1 MSNTVTI
8 SCILN
13 TTDPAAT
20 LGFEVWVDDTKF
32 IDIEHVQNEQPVA
45 MEIPDDSNGEYELR
59 FILKNKTAEHTRLDT
74 EKNVISDARLTVTDL
89 MFDGIKLGHKLTE
102 LAVYNHDFNG
112 TGSAIQEK
120 FYSEIGCNGTVSL
133 KFFTPLYL
141 WLLEHM

>member
-20 LGFEVWVDDTKF
+20 LGFEAWVNDTKF
-32 IDIEHVQNEQPVA
+32 IDVEHVQNAQPVSI
-45 MEIPDDSNGEYELR
+45 EIPDDSDGEHELR
-59 FILKNKTAEHTRLDT
+59 FILKNKTAEHTKLDAENRL
-74 EKNVISDARLTVTDL
+74 ISDAKLTVTDL
-89 MFDGIKLGHKLTE
+89 TFDGIKLGHKLTE

-112 TGSAIQEK
+112 TGSMTQEK
-120 FYSEIGCNGTVSL
+120 FYSELGCNGTVSL
-133 KFFTPLYL
+133 KFSTPLYL